1 MKNKVENGEVIEELL
16 KDFIRET
23 LTEGNNEPLIRK
35 AIRKNYLNLIEAFIT
50 NALQE
55 QRDEGFKQGF
65 EACRKDI
72 REGKHLNCCYKKDLT
87 NALNQQRLQIVEMV
101 EIVKFNAKAPD
112 DTLAMTPVER
122 GMWYKAYY
130 QACTDIINKI
140 EFLTKLEK

>member
-55 QRDEGFKQGF
+55 QRINLIKEILESK
-65 EACRKDI
+65 EV
-72 REGKHLNCCYKKDLT
+72 
-87 NALNQQRLQIVEMV
+87 NALGLELP
-101 EIVKFNAKAPD
+101 F
-112 DTLAMTPVER
+112 PV
-122 GMWYKAYY
+122 WQSFK
-130 QACTDIINKI
+130 

>member
-87 NALNQQRLQIVEMV
+87 NALNQQRINLIK
-101 EIVKFNAKAPD
+101 EILESKEVNALGLELPF
-112 DTLAMTPVER
+112 PV
-122 GMWYKAYY
+122 WQSFK
-130 QACTDIINKI
+130 